1 MSTMMDHNVLRD
13 EISAASRYRKLQ
25 DLKLTIEGLKR
36 KLPLSIAAE
45 LEARVTEKLRTFD
58 YPICSVARIK
68 IIFSNG
74 LSKYLDQD
82 ECQKAMARGMKLS
95 DYLFSRYISVK
106 DFEISSSEILGSRNF
121 GIYSEPSKVFASQNE
136 EFTPLSSEELRERLD
151 FLSKRVESLERVGTI
166 YAENI
171 PKLARDMND
180 LKEKVDKIYR
190 KVIER

>member
-1 MSTMMDHNVLRD
+1 MIDRHNLSVVRIYEELRKK
-13 EISAASRYRKLQ
+13 EHF
-25 DLKLTIEGLKR
+25 EGLLKR
-36 KLPLSIAAE
+36 KLPLSIATE

-106 DFEISSSEILGSRNF
+106 DFEIFSSEILGSRNF
-121 GIYSEPSKVFASQNE
+121 GIYSDSSEKEISME
-136 EFTPLSSEELRERLD
+136 ELTPLTNGELRERVD
-151 FLSKRVESLERVGTI
+151 FMMKKVEGLERISAI